1 MCTGMFIGTDVV
13 HVPSFASQLDQ
24 EGSTFLRVFTDREW
38 RACAPKADRAASLA
52 ARWAAK
58 EAYIKAWSQKLYG
71 APPIIDPAELNFAE
85 IEVVQDAFGRPTLEL
100 HGDVAALGVPVASVS
115 LSHDGDYAMATVL
128 VVAE

>member
-1 MCTGMFIGTDVV
+1 MCAGMLIGTDVV

>member
-24 EGSTFLRVFTDREW
+24 EGSTFLRVFTDREC

>member
-1 MCTGMFIGTDVV
+1 MCAGMFIGTDVV

>member
-1 MCTGMFIGTDVV
+1 MFIGTDVV

-24 EGSTFLRVFTDREW
+24 EGSTFLRAFTDREW

>member
-1 MCTGMFIGTDVV
+1 MCAGMFIGTDVV

-24 EGSTFLRVFTDREW
+24 KGSTFLRVFTDREW

>member
-71 APPIIDPAELNFAE
+71 APPIIDPVELNFAE

>member
-24 EGSTFLRVFTDREW
+24 EGSTFLRAFTDREW

-58 EAYIKAWSQKLYG
+58 EAYIKAWSQKLFG
-71 APPIIDPAELNFAE
+71 APPAIDPAELNFAE
-85 IEVVQDAFGRPTLEL
+85 IEVVQDAFGRPAIEL
-100 HGDVAALGVPVASVS
+100 HGDVAALGIPVASVS

-128 VVAE
+128 VHV

>member
-38 RACAPKADRAASLA
+38 RACAPKVDRAASLA

>member
-128 VVAE
+128 VMAK

>member
-13 HVPSFASQLDQ
+13 HVPSFASQLGQ